1 MDVAATATPVSIQL
15 DDYFAFS
22 SDACVQVI
30 PLIGQVF
37 VYVFLLCVFKSLLQ
51 WQIYKYTSL
60 FFSNTE
66 AKVEANKNF
75 LDISDARKV
84 GVHSTAT

>member
-37 VYVFLLCVFKSLLQ
+37 VFVFCVSSNLCCSDKSKKGPIKVVFILRPRSSAIQ
-51 WQIYKYTSL
+51 MQ
-60 FFSNTE
+60 
-66 AKVEANKNF
+66 
-75 LDISDARKV
+75 R
-84 GVHSTAT
+84 